1 MWRPGAQGGRLHL
14 MAILRVQVRVFSDE
28 PMEVVTGVRG
38 ADGLMLRTETL
49 SGCQTVARGE
59 QDVLVRDECD
69 LGAVLQ
75 ITDTLYATAI
85 ATVQDVMGGEERAT
99 LSGTIL
105 LEVVHRSAMP
115 SRPLVVT
122 RHTIPFEETVPLTR
136 RGR

>member
-1 MWRPGAQGGRLHL
+1 MWRAGAQGGRLHL

-28 PMEVVTGVRG
+28 PMEVVTGIRG
-38 ADGLMLRTETL
+38 VDGLMLRTETL

-85 ATVQDVMGGEERAT
+85 ATVQDVRAARAGYAVGQHFAG
-99 LSGTIL
+99 SGAPQRPCPRVRWWSHAT
-105 LEVVHRSAMP
+105 P
-115 SRPLVVT
+115 SL
-122 RHTIPFEETVPLTR
+122 
-136 RGR
+136 